1 MVQQFQL
8 LVAAS
13 MLAPVFAVPSS
24 RPSALVRRQET
35 CRVQRL
41 DEQGNIEEL
50 AVQVGFYSDQN
61 CENYMAT
68 SCIYTGRDTYNG
80 SPGDYSCSSANTPPG
95 APYYVKVLNSGATYK
110 PSLQVL
116 FTRDQSCPPS
126 GPGQVYATL
135 VNNEACVQLNLGG
148 SAPGISVY
156 PNGGA
161 AIARVGDNVTVV
173 DEEPR
178 MRKRQANT
186 KCDGFITDSQQ
197 PSTSRTEMVS
207 NIIDCTNGASNGCM
221 ITVGEQMTK
230 SFSTSFSLS
239 AGGGIEGI
247 FSVETTFGLEY
258 TESTTT
264 SIQNGFSVAAGQKGY
279 IGAYSSATLF
289 TGRFTGCD
297 QGDAEQ
303 AGQTLAIFSDSN
315 RISYSIIATGAV

>member
-8 LVAAS
+8 LVAAF

-24 RPSALVRRQET
+24 GPSVLVRRQET
-35 CRVQRL
+35 CRVQKL

-68 SCIYTGRDTYNG
+68 SAFI
-80 SPGDYSCSSANTPPG
+80 PAETPTT
-95 APYYVKVLNSGATYK
+95 AHLAIIAA
-110 PSLQVL
+110 LQLIPRRVL

-303 AGQTLAIFSDSN
+303 AGQTLAIFSDPN